1 MAQNFD
7 LACVLFDLD
16 GTLADT
22 APDLIAALTRAMHN
36 HGFGSPVADD
46 VQPYISYGAAAMV
59 RESLNGSY
67 TEQTHR
73 QILDTML
80 NDYQQHIAVQTTL
93 FSGMC
98 EVLNTL
104 ETKGIKWGVVTN
116 KLKRFTNP
124 LMDALHLTARAACI
138 ISGDTTA
145 KSKPHPE
152 PMLTACREAGVKPE
166 QCLYI
171 GDSAHDI
178 EAGRSVN
185 MKTLAAAYGYL
196 KPVDDPNNWGADNL
210 IHSPGEILSWIDKVT
225 CN

>member
-1 MAQNFD
+1 MQQNFD

-22 APDLIAALTRAMHN
+22 APDLLAALTRAMH
-36 HGFGSPVADD
+36 HLGLGAPPTAS

-59 RESLNGSY
+59 REGLNGSY
-67 TEQTHR
+67 TEQIHK
-73 QILDTML
+73 QVLDAML
-80 NDYQQHIAVQTTL
+80 CDYQQHLAVQTSL

-98 EVLNTL
+98 EVLNSL
-104 ETKGIKWGVVTN
+104 EAKGIKWGVVTN
-116 KLKRFTNP
+116 KRKRFTMP
-124 LMDALHLTARAACI
+124 LMDALQLTTRAACI

-145 KSKPHPE
+145 KQKPHPE
-152 PMLTACREAGVKPE
+152 PMLTACHKAGVKPE

-178 EAGRSVN
+178 EAGKSVN

-196 KPVDDPNNWGADNL
+196 KPADDPSTWGADNL
-210 IHSPGEILSWIDKVT
+210 IHSPAEILPWIDKVT